1 MRHTIITICLALLSL
16 TARGQAAPAATG
28 QGAQGNAPGKSPDI
42 TFAWLSDVHLNSFAY
57 AEDDLR
63 QAIEDI
69 NAMPGVQFVIL
80 SGDLTEFGD
89 TEEFRFMRDILQNF
103 NKPYLLVTGNHD
115 VNWSENGC
123 TAFVDFLGAPHFCY
137 DCQGVRFIGCGA
149 GPALRM
155 GPPQIPR
162 EEVVW
167 LDSVVANAG
176 IHRCNTMLDISEEE
190 LDLMIDTNI
199 KGTVHTLR
207 AAVPCL
213 LERGGSV
220 VINASDQCYVGKP
233 NSFGYGL
240 TKGAL
245 GQITK
250 SLAIDLGP
258 KGVRVNAVCA
268 GTIRTPLTE
277 KLFQSFADITHGGD
291 ASAYW
296 RTEAGLYPLGL
307 AIATFMSHLEQPM
320 MREFA
325 TLFPSPI

>member
-1 MRHTIITICLALLSL
+1 MSDGRKTVFITGGSTGIGAACVRKF
-16 TARGQAAPAATG
+16 AREGWNVA
-28 QGAQGNAPGKSPDI
+28 
-42 TFAWLSDVHLNSFAY
+42 FM
-57 AEDDLR
+57 
-63 QAIEDI
+63 DI
-69 NAMPGVQFVIL
+69 NAEEGTKLAQETGALFVE
-80 SGDLTEFGD
+80 GNTRRREDLDRAVAAACGRFG
-89 TEEFRFMRDILQNF
+89 
-103 NKPYLLVTGNHD
+103 G
-115 VNWSENGC
+115 
-123 TAFVDFLGAPHFCY
+123 
-137 DCQGVRFIGCGA
+137 
-149 GPALRM
+149 
-155 GPPQIPR
+155 
-162 EEVVW
+162 

-213 LERGGSV
+213 PEHGGSV

-258 KGVRVNAVCA
+258 KGIRVNAVCA

-296 RTEAGLYPLGL
+296 KTEAGLYPLGRVGEASEVAELMYFL
-307 AIATFMSHLEQPM
+307 ASDAASFMTGGLYLVDGGLT
-320 MREFA
+320 A
-325 TLFPSPI
+325 G